1 MKTKLLGLF
10 IAAALF
16 VGISTE
22 GYARDSLGVGIHYL
36 ETIDEIDDGSGL
48 DEDSIAWTVVFQGGG
63 NDFFSLDI
71 EVVLIPDFLG
81 SDEDLISPQILVQV
95 GSGLYA
101 AAGAGI
107 NYFDG
112 EFANEPYFI
121 LRAGLAMEI
130 LPGIFLD
137 INGNYTATG
146 DSLEDVDE
154 DIDTDTIMLGAF
166 ARIEL

>member
-16 VGISTE
+16 LGISTE
-22 GYARDSLGVGIHYL
+22 GYARDSLGFGVHYL
-36 ETIDEIDDGSGL
+36 ETIDDIDDASGL
-48 DEDSIAWTVVFQGGG
+48 DEDSIAWTIVFQGGAD
-63 NDFFSLDI
+63 DFFSLDI
-71 EVVLIPDFLG
+71 EVVLTPDFLG
-81 SDEDLISPQILVQV
+81 SDEDLISPQVLVQL

-101 AAGAGI
+101 AGGAGI
-107 NYFDG
+107 NYYDG

-121 LRAGLAMEI
+121 LRAGLTMEI
-130 LPGIFLD
+130 LPGVLLD

-146 DSLEDVDE
+146 DSLDDIDE